1 MATYRKFKILAAKK
15 VRKSPTVSEAVS
27 DFLLSKKAMNC
38 TKATVQFYTD
48 SLKPFQNFC
57 ALQEIK
63 ELAEVDNFL
72 VDAYFAD
79 MADKGHSPGGVFAY
93 YRSLRT
99 FMKWAW
105 LAYSFDTTCPTD
117 IAKVKAPPVN
127 PIPGIPEKAV
137 LAILEEAK
145 HTDYPQRDIA
155 FIMFLVD
162 TGARKQEAANIKI
175 KDVNLET
182 GEVFIEKGKGRKDR
196 YVHIGMKT
204 RKTIL
209 TYLETLDIKNPE
221 NKLWISK
228 DGYQMTADGLSEI
241 IRRIQKTLKIKP
253 IYSLHDFRRYCA
265 VTMYRQSHDLL
276 MVSLYLGHA
285 SVDVTRRYLHI
296 EREDIHAF
304 GEKFSNMDKLSTI
317 RPKRKASAR
326 NRQN

>member
-38 TKATVQFYTD
+38 TKATVQSYTD
-48 SLKPFQNFC
+48 ALKPFQKFC
-57 ALQEIK
+57 DLQEIN
-63 ELAEVDNFL
+63 ELADVDNFL

-79 MADKGHSPGGVFAY
+79 MADKGHSDGGVYAY
-93 YRSLRT
+93 YRSLRA
-99 FMKWAW
+99 FMNWAW
-105 LAYSFDTTCPTD
+105 PVYNFDTTCPTD

-162 TGARKQEAANIKI
+162 TGARKQEAADIRI
-175 KDVNLET
+175 KDVNLDT
-182 GEVFIEKGKGRKDR
+182 GEVFIQRGKGRKDR
-196 YVHIGMKT
+196 YVHIGCKT
-204 RKTIL
+204 RKSIL
-209 TYLETLDIKNPE
+209 NYLETVDIKKPE

-228 DGYQMTADGLSEI
+228 DGYQMTATGLNEI

-285 SVDVTRRYLHI
+285 SVDVTRRYLNI

-317 RPKRKASAR
+317 RPKRKSSAR
-326 NRQN
+326 NH